1 MIEIS
6 SGTDTE
12 WFRVHPNME
21 VQFGLNMADALAK
34 PRNKDA
40 TLRMMTDV
48 RLSAGGNAAVEGRLF
63 PHAVIAPA
71 NAALSIRIRCAAKV
85 GFGFSIRSNAE
96 TVVDKLYAVDRVD
109 ENGMMTATIRR
120 YQSSSDLLTIDS
132 ARARIDGG
140 VSTAEAMA
148 HWSCDIEAWPV
159 LQYLDPISGRVYDER
174 HPRNLATPPARPVR
188 QAAPP
193 LADGLGMATASSGVG
208 AGGLWR
214 DEGAEQVFERI
225 QVQKESPQER
235 FGVLHVTFLVAR

>member
-34 PRNKDA
+34 PRNQDA

-109 ENGMMTATIRR
+109 ESGMMTATIRR

-140 VSTAEAMA
+140 ASSDEAMG

-159 LQYLDPISGRVYDER
+159 LQYLDPISGRVFDDR
-174 HPRNLATPPARPVR
+174 HLRNLAVPAPVV
-188 QAAPP
+188 APRSAP
-193 LADGLGMATASSGVG
+193 LDAVSGMAVAAAGVG

-214 DEGAEQVFERI
+214 DEGAEQVFQRI

-235 FGVLHVTFLVAR
+235 FGRLHVTFLVAR